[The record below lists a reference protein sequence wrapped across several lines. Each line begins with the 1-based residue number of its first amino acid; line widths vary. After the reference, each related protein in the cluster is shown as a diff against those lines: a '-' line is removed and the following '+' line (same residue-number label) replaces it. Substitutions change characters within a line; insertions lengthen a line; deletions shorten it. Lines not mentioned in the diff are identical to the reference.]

1 MYDKQIHGISEKA
14 NDFMQSYAWPG
25 NIRELENLL
34 ERAVLPTEDQ
44 QLIKLNALFP
54 QMHSYDAVDEPDS
67 VDLDTLL
74 TEGFDLEQHEQ
85 LLIVTAMHK
94 AKQNVSEA
102 VRLLGISR
110 AALDYR
116 LKKICHALEIP
127 Q

>member
-14 NDFMQSYAWPG
+14 TDFMQSYAWPG

-102 VRLLGISR
+102 VRLLGISSN
-110 AALDYR
+110 
-116 LKKICHALEIP
+116 
-127 Q
+127 